1 MADMATRKTGP
12 GTTHRDDSF
21 ERAIAAIAG
30 RFLQADGNGMDAE
43 IERALLQS
51 RDGRL
56 QLSEQSGPTRL
67 TIRAR

>member
-1 MADMATRKTGP
+1 MATRKSGP
-12 GTTHRDDSF
+12 GATHRDDGF
-21 ERAIAAIAG
+21 ERVIAAVAG
-30 RFLQADGNGMDAE
+30 RFLQADGDGMNAE
-43 IERALLQS
+43 IEHAMTQS